1 MILIYHNITIIIG
14 LRFNNNI
21 DKNHIFLL
29 IYLKTNN
36 THKINIMNN
45 IINYKLGLNKILT

>member
-14 LRFNNNI
+14 LRFYNKI

-29 IYLKTNN
+29 IDLKTN

-45 IINYKLGLNKILT
+45 IINYKFGLNKILT